1 MLAKGNVAVPESV
14 AIIEYMDKELSSGAL
29 LKNQPEDVKQRY
41 EKFKELHEEFDVE
54 GYSFGHICNA
64 VWYLRQF
71 NMTSF
76 LDGAEH
82 LIELVK
88 SNKYPDKNEI
98 LIDKIFFYD
107 TMFLDILMTSPDR
120 MYNARINAL
129 KLLDMMSNM
138 ITHDE

>member
-1 MLAKGNVAVPESV
+1 MIP
-14 AIIEYMDKELSSGAL
+14 
-29 LKNQPEDVKQRY
+29 
-41 EKFKELHEEFDVE
+41 
-54 GYSFGHICNA
+54 
-64 VWYLRQF
+64 
-71 NMTSF
+71 F
-76 LDGAEH
+76 LNGAEH

-107 TMFLDILMTSPDR
+107 TMFFDILMTSPDR

-138 ITHDE
+138 ITDDD

>member
-1 MLAKGNVAVPESV
+1 MIP
-14 AIIEYMDKELSSGAL
+14 
-29 LKNQPEDVKQRY
+29 
-41 EKFKELHEEFDVE
+41 
-54 GYSFGHICNA
+54 
-64 VWYLRQF
+64 
-71 NMTSF
+71 F
-76 LDGAEH
+76 LNGAEH

-138 ITHDE
+138 ITDDD